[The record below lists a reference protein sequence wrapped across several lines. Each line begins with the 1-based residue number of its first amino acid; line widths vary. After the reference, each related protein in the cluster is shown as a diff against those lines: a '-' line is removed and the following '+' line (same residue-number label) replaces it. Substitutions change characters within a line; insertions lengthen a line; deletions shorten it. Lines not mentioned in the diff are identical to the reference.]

1 MCLVFEIFMSIFHTI
16 FELFRKNLI
25 KVFGILI
32 FRWASIYTEKKNYEG
47 NKKKKN
53 SLIGKIFPFREIA
66 AKHLIVLFGVGL
78 TRKSQQ
84 KKKQPICLDDK
95 RVLSIFI
102 FCKD

>member
-1 MCLVFEIFMSIFHTI
+1 MGQYLY
-16 FELFRKNLI
+16 
-25 KVFGILI
+25 GQ
-32 FRWASIYTEKKNYEG
+32 KKIVNET
-47 NKKKKN
+47 KKKKN

-102 FCKD
+102 F